1 MRSIYL
7 ILFIVAL
14 ASCGKQAPTEGGNT
28 LEAKLKELQTLKT
41 QQSELATKIS
51 TLEKEIVKLDPS
63 RAVKPKLVTI
73 AELTP
78 EGFQHYIN
86 LQGSVNSQNISYVA
100 PRNGMG
106 GYVKSIYVKE
116 GQMVKKGQL
125 LLKLDDQ
132 VLRQSI
138 EALKTQLS
146 FAQNIYER
154 NKTLWDQKIGSE
166 VQLLSSKNNVESL
179 ENQIK
184 IQEEQLKT
192 YLVYADQSGIADRVN
207 VKIGELFSGVT
218 MSGPQIQ
225 IVNNNNLSVKADV
238 PENYVNKVKQG
249 GKVVVEIPSIGKTY
263 NSTISKLSQ
272 SINAGTRGFTA
283 ECKIPTTKEL
293 KPNMAAMIKV
303 LSHSN
308 SKAIVIPINIVQND
322 DKGKYVYLLM
332 DKDGKKV
339 AHKKNISLGDLYG
352 DEVEVMSGLTV
363 GDKLIT
369 QGYQDLYEGQLIQN

>member
-1 MRSIYL
+1 
-7 ILFIVAL
+7 
-14 ASCGKQAPTEGGNT
+14 
-28 LEAKLKELQTLKT
+28 
-41 QQSELATKIS
+41 
-51 TLEKEIVKLDPS
+51 
-63 RAVKPKLVTI
+63 
-73 AELTP
+73 
-78 EGFQHYIN
+78 
-86 LQGSVNSQNISYVA
+86 
-100 PRNGMG
+100 
-106 GYVKSIYVKE
+106 
-116 GQMVKKGQL
+116 
-125 LLKLDDQ
+125 
-132 VLRQSI
+132 
-138 EALKTQLS
+138 
-146 FAQNIYER
+146 
-154 NKTLWDQKIGSE
+154 
-166 VQLLSSKNNVESL
+166 
-179 ENQIK
+179 
-184 IQEEQLKT
+184 
-192 YLVYADQSGIADRVN
+192 VN

-225 IVNNNNLSVKADV
+225 IVNNNDLSVKADV

-322 DKGKYVYLLM
+322 DKGKYVFVLM
-332 DKDGKKV
+332 DKDGKKL

>member
-1 MRSIYL
+1 MRIIYFILSALL
-7 ILFIVAL
+7 I
-14 ASCGKQAPTEGGNT
+14 ASCGGEKPAENASG
-28 LEAKLKELQTLKT
+28 LDAKLAELQKLKT
-41 QQSELATKIS
+41 EQVALATKIS
-51 TLEKEIVKLDPS
+51 TLEKEIVVIDPS
-63 RAVKPKLVTI
+63 RAIKPKLVTI

-86 LQGSVNSQNISYVA
+86 LQGSVSSENISYVA

-106 GYVKSIYVKE
+106 GYVKALYVKE
-116 GQMVKKGQL
+116 GQNVKKGQL

-138 EALKTQLS
+138 EALRTQLS

-192 YLVYADQSGIADRVN
+192 FLVYADQSGIADIVN
-207 VKIGELFSGVT
+207 IRQGELFTGVT
-218 MSGPQIQ
+218 VVGPQIQ
-225 IVNNNNLSVKADV
+225 IVNNSALSVKADV
-238 PENYVNKVKQG
+238 PENYANKVKQG
-249 GKVVVEIPSIGKTY
+249 GKVVVEIPSIGKTF
-263 NSTISKLSQ
+263 NSTIAKLSQ

-283 ECKIPTTKEL
+283 ECKIPTIKEL
-293 KPNMAAMIKV
+293 KPNMSAMIKV

-322 DKGKYVYLLM
+322 DKGKYVYIM
-332 DKDGKKV
+332 KDIAGKKV
-339 AHKKNISLGDLYG
+339 AHKLTIKIGDLYG
-352 DEVEVMSGLTV
+352 EDVEVLSGLTV

-369 QGYQDLYEGQLIQN
+369 QGYQNLYEGQLIQN

>member
-1 MRSIYL
+1 MRIIYFILSALL
-7 ILFIVAL
+7 I
-14 ASCGKQAPTEGGNT
+14 ASCGGEKPAENASG
-28 LEAKLKELQTLKT
+28 LDAKLEELQKLKT
-41 QQSELATKIS
+41 EQVALATKIS
-51 TLEKEIVKLDPS
+51 TLEKEIVVIDPS
-63 RAVKPKLVTI
+63 RAIKPKLVTI

-86 LQGSVNSQNISYVA
+86 LQGSVSSENISYVA

-106 GYVKSIYVKE
+106 GYVKALYVKE
-116 GQMVKKGQL
+116 GQNVKKGQL

-138 EALKTQLS
+138 EALRTQLS

-192 YLVYADQSGIADRVN
+192 FLVYADQSGIADIVN
-207 VKIGELFSGVT
+207 IRQGELFTGVT
-218 MSGPQIQ
+218 VAGPQIQ
-225 IVNNNNLSVKADV
+225 IVNNSALSVKADV
-238 PENYVNKVKQG
+238 PENYANKVKQG
-249 GKVVVEIPSIGKTY
+249 GKVVVEIPSIGKTF
-263 NSTISKLSQ
+263 NSTIAKLSQ

-283 ECKIPTTKEL
+283 ECKIPTIKEL
-293 KPNMAAMIKV
+293 KPNMSAMIKV

-322 DKGKYVYLLM
+322 DKGKYVYIM
-332 DKDGKKV
+332 KDIAGKKV
-339 AHKKNISLGDLYG
+339 AHKLTIKIGDLYG
-352 DEVEVMSGLTV
+352 EDVEVLSGLTV

-369 QGYQDLYEGQLIQN
+369 QGYQNLYEGQLIQN

>member
-1 MRSIYL
+1 MRIIYFILSALL
-7 ILFIVAL
+7 I
-14 ASCGKQAPTEGGNT
+14 ASCGGEKPAENASG
-28 LEAKLKELQTLKT
+28 LDAKLEELQKLKT
-41 QQSELATKIS
+41 EQVALATKIS
-51 TLEKEIVKLDPS
+51 TLEKEIVVIDPS
-63 RAVKPKLVTI
+63 RAIKPKLVTI

-86 LQGSVNSQNISYVA
+86 LQGSVSSENISYVA

-106 GYVKSIYVKE
+106 GYVKALYVKE
-116 GQMVKKGQL
+116 GQNVKKGQL

-138 EALKTQLS
+138 EALRTQLS

-192 YLVYADQSGIADRVN
+192 FLVYADQSGIADIVN
-207 VKIGELFSGVT
+207 IRQGELFTGVT
-218 MSGPQIQ
+218 VVGPQIQ
-225 IVNNNNLSVKADV
+225 IVNNSALSVKADV
-238 PENYVNKVKQG
+238 PENYANKVKQG
-249 GKVVVEIPSIGKTY
+249 GKVVVEIPSIGKTF
-263 NSTISKLSQ
+263 NSTIAKLSQ

-283 ECKIPTTKEL
+283 ECKIPTIKEL
-293 KPNMAAMIKV
+293 KPNMSAMIKV

-322 DKGKYVYLLM
+322 DKGKYVYIM
-332 DKDGKKV
+332 KDIAGKKV
-339 AHKKNISLGDLYG
+339 AHKLTIKIGDLYG
-352 DEVEVMSGLTV
+352 EDVEVLSGLTV

-369 QGYQDLYEGQLIQN
+369 QGYQNLYEGQLIQN